1 MTRKN
6 NLELL
11 QMLATMQTKINEFN
25 NNVKDLQSQL
35 ATAQNLNSKN
45 FSELADAM
53 KINHLEIMNLI
64 QENQKN
70 NTAANDALKFQLAN
84 FESAQNEKIAAL
96 ENSVQTVSENILKSV
111 EESEKNNTAANDA
124 LKFQLA
130 NFESAQNEK
139 IAALENSVQTV
150 SENILKSVEESEKNN
165 TATNKSLSEI
175 QTDLSVVEELLKLTS
190 ANQIMNH
197 LEAVGKST
205 APRQTGS
212 SIAAIRGYKE

>member
-1 MTRKN
+1 MEDFLLKLGFMTRKN

-111 EESEKNNTAANDA
+111 EESEKNNTA
-124 LKFQLA
+124 
-130 NFESAQNEK
+130 
-139 IAALENSVQTV
+139 
-150 SENILKSVEESEKNN
+150 
-165 TATNKSLSEI
+165 TNKSLSEI

-212 SIAAIRGYKE
+212 SIAAIRNKNVHKK